1 MGSLEGNDINH
12 FRFFAEQVC
21 TTVNRFGSL
30 TKDQLTEMQRDQ
42 VDGLAKLEVDFK
54 ELLIKHD
61 LLEAAFNIFYDYI
74 INERRNLL
82 SARPY
87 FRERNVVFSQ
97 GLMQSMKD
105 RDFKTTARY
114 HINYHFIGVVIDKL
128 GLPKVHPI
136 RDVYSKIMNVR
147 QELVL
152 MNLPLVISRARIFY
166 GKTPRSHLSFMDLV
180 QIGIKGMLSAVDKYC
195 GAYQTGWRGV
205 VTQRIRGD
213 HIHQYSETMLH
224 FYPRDKKRLYRA
236 NKFKSR
242 NVEGDFTEEDM
253 LSAINDKEVANMVT
267 AEQIRQIVLAASTV
281 SCDTRPPIDDENLPD
296 ENIVKIA
303 APDEDRPD
311 FRVEKQESLALMF
324 KHIKTLPLIDQKILK
339 LKGIDIDY

>member
-1 MGSLEGNDINH
+1 
-12 FRFFAEQVC
+12 
-21 TTVNRFGSL
+21 
-30 TKDQLTEMQRDQ
+30 
-42 VDGLAKLEVDFK
+42 
-54 ELLIKHD
+54 
-61 LLEAAFNIFYDYI
+61 
-74 INERRNLL
+74 
-82 SARPY
+82 
-87 FRERNVVFSQ
+87 
-97 GLMQSMKD
+97 
-105 RDFKTTARY
+105 
-114 HINYHFIGVVIDKL
+114 
-128 GLPKVHPI
+128 
-136 RDVYSKIMNVR
+136 MNVR